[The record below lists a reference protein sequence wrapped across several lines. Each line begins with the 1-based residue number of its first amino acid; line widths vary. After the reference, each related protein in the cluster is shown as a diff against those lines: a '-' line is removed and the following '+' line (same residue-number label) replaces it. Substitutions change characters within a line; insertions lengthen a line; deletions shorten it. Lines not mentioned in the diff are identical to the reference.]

1 MKKQWKLSRL
11 DLPEI
16 CFVVFQFVCQIFV
29 HQYLVVELIIARA
42 LQWFIDESLYT
53 CGVILLCQ
61 NFLILKHNIL
71 RQNFESHTC
80 SDETHT
86 SAIFSLL
93 TFVCMRVC
101 MQGCV
106 CVWVPLT
113 FLQRCPVFTGCQH
126 SLCPRPSV
134 SATSQSSNQ
143 SSAVPLTPAR
153 MHIRTCTAHT
163 PPVYTLLTHTSA
175 RRGAHTRMQSQTQT
189 QSSVV
194 PLARDKVLCFPLSLG
209 SSWLA
214 RGIIKALQ
222 WMQKHTHPSTRPHF
236 LTRTCTHTHVC
247 RSCTK
252 HAGGVQV
259 ACCYL

>member
-1 MKKQWKLSRL
+1 M
-11 DLPEI
+11 
-16 CFVVFQFVCQIFV
+16 
-29 HQYLVVELIIARA
+29 
-42 LQWFIDESLYT
+42 
-53 CGVILLCQ
+53 
-61 NFLILKHNIL
+61 
-71 RQNFESHTC
+71 
-80 SDETHT
+80 
-86 SAIFSLL
+86 
-93 TFVCMRVC
+93 
-101 MQGCV
+101 
-106 CVWVPLT
+106 T

-163 PPVYTLLTHTSA
+163 PPVYTLLTHTPA

-222 WMQKHTHPSTRPHF
+222 WMQKHTHTPLHPPPLPHTH
-236 LTRTCTHTHVC
+236 LHTHTCMPELYQTCWRSPGGLLLFITKGTAQQNRLTSGPCGPVC
-247 RSCTK
+247 T
-252 HAGGVQV
+252 
-259 ACCYL
+259 